1 MSAVWALSAFLM
13 TLAGGAFALRYQKYL
28 LYIMAFSSGMLIGVA
43 FLDLMPE
50 IVGLSQ
56 TTSTDIRSLMV
67 TVLLGFV
74 GIFLLEKLTIIHSEK
89 THDAPGHHH
98 HVGLVGAIGLSF
110 HSFLDG
116 LAIGVGFQ
124 ASTQVGLVILM
135 AVLAHDFADGLNTV
149 TFMLATKNNRWRT
162 GLLLAINATAPVIG
176 ALTATMFR
184 IEPRILAYQIAFFAG
199 FLLYLGASDLLPH
212 VHERPRAALI
222 LSTIAG
228 LFVAGLIVYTLQR
241 VHA

>member
-1 MSAVWALSAFLM
+1 MSAVWAISAFLM

-50 IVGLSQ
+50 IVALAAE
-56 TTSTDIRSLMV
+56 TSTEIRSLMV
-67 TVLLGFV
+67 TVVCGFV
-74 GIFLLEKLTIIHSEK
+74 GIFLLEKLTIIHGEK
-89 THDAPGHHH
+89 QHDAPGHHH
-98 HVGLVGAIGLSF
+98 NVGLVGAIGLSF

-116 LAIGVGFQ
+116 LAIGVGFK

-149 TFMLATKNNRWRT
+149 TFMLASRNNRFRT
-162 GLLLAINATAPVIG
+162 GMLLAIDAIAPVVG
-176 ALTATMFR
+176 ALTANL
-184 IEPRILAYQIAFFAG
+184 INIQPRLLAFQISFFAG

-228 LFVAGLIVYTLQR
+228 LFCAGLIVYTLER
-241 VHA
+241 MH